1 MESFKASLFNEI
13 EKMYRKKKATLIVI
27 LSVGIIAFVQL
38 ISTAVRSG
46 FGIIWNTSSVFPI
59 TVLSAFSNTILPLFT
74 ALVVID
80 AFTGEFSHNTMKI
93 AVTKPVSR
101 FKVYLSKLTATAFF
115 VLINLLIVMILSTI
129 AGVLFNADSMSFIGI
144 LRIFLS
150 YIVTLVPIMA
160 FAVII
165 AFFANIFKS
174 SAIVFFVSI
183 ILFIVSN
190 VLALVFSGSAGIFI
204 TSALDWYKL
213 WIADFLPFGRILS
226 QLALMAGYILI
237 FFTAGYYKF
246 DKRDL

>member
-59 TVLSAFSNTILPLFT
+59 TVLSAFSSTILPLFT

-129 AGVLFNADSMSFIGI
+129 AGVLFNADSMSFIGV

-160 FAVII
+160 FAVVI
-165 AFFANIFKS
+165 AFLANIFRS
-174 SAIVFFVSI
+174 SAIVFFISI
-183 ILFIVSN
+183 ILFIASN
-190 VLALVFSGSAGIFI
+190 VLAIVFSGSAGIFI

-213 WIADFLPFGRILS
+213 WIADFLPFGMIFS